1 VQITSNI
8 APLWLSKA
16 RKSSTPLTILSPY
29 LSGNDARLLVANKP
43 SARIYTLF
51 DLEVFASG
59 ASSLDLVA
67 SLVTN
72 GSQVF
77 HLENLHAKVVMN
89 EDGFV
94 CLGSQ
99 NLTRRGKSK
108 NRELSVHLFGDTAR
122 SQARE
127 LVEPWLK
134 EAKQIT
140 PDMVADMKASLVI
153 AQEAYQQFKKTCA
166 DQHKVMEE
174 NERERDESQRAKR
187 RLREN
192 LTKSISKSFRL
203 PTAKF
208 GTVRYLGENHTLS
221 IQNDSNLLTW
231 GRGRDAISLQNL
243 KRYLCVL
250 DGDFGWARVA
260 SGRITKISRIIRQ
273 DGFFPTL
280 PNLHVVLSSAPRQM
294 VGLPPEANLAVK
306 VKHDSTT
313 ICTVPMAFNLKRL
326 RTFTPIVPQT
336 KASTKNRVDGTR
348 LAEEVKKWINANPQK
363 FKQLISVRVTQSF
376 HYAEGSKLA
385 GGNANTFFGP
395 VGTRCK
401 LELIVDGSKHI
412 LAATRL
418 D

>member
-1 VQITSNI
+1 MQITSNI
-8 APLWLSKA
+8 APLWRSKA

-29 LSGNDARLLVANKP
+29 LSGNDAQLLVANKP
-43 SARIYTLF
+43 STRIYTLF

-59 ASSLDLVA
+59 ASSFDLVA
-67 SLVTN
+67 DLVTK

-77 HLENLHAKVVMN
+77 HLEHLHAKVVMD

-134 EAKQIT
+134 EARQIT
-140 PDMVADMKASLVI
+140 PDMIADMEASLVV
-153 AQEAYQQFKKTCA
+153 AKEAYQEFKNACA
-166 DQHKVMEE
+166 KQQKVMEE
-174 NERERDESQRAKR
+174 NEREREEHKRAKR
-187 RLREN
+187 RLRAN
-192 LTKSISKSFRL
+192 LTNSIKESPRL

-221 IQNDSNLLTW
+221 IQNNSNLLRW
-231 GRGRDAISLQNL
+231 GRGRDAISLQHL

-260 SGRITKISRIIRQ
+260 SGRITKISRIMRQ
-273 DGFFPTL
+273 DGFLPTFPD
-280 PNLHVVLSSAPRQM
+280 LHVVLSSAPRQM
-294 VGLPPEANLAVK
+294 AGLPPEANLAVK

-336 KASTKNRVDGTR
+336 KASAKNRVAATR
-348 LAEEVKKWINANPQK
+348 LAEEVKRWINANPQM
-363 FKQLISVRVTQSF
+363 FKQLISARVTQSF

-401 LELIVDGSKHI
+401 LELIVADSKHI
-412 LAATRL
+412 LAATKL
-418 D
+418 G